1 MKANEKEFEENLK
14 RLGELYEEGKDLT
27 GLLLPIP
34 AREVDLKAFGRL
46 RAVLREMRDLAA
58 VQMRHKHDINEN

>member
-14 RLGELYEEGKDLT
+14 RLGDLYEEGKDLT

-34 AREVDLKAFGRL
+34 AREADLKAFGRL